1 MGIHSSHRSIAVISP
16 GWGGER
22 TTVAGLH
29 VAVIHR
35 VQSDFKV
42 VPKRLRDLQIPTP
55 DEEKRQPIRLGM
67 RRG

>member
-1 MGIHSSHRSIAVISP
+1 M
-16 GWGGER
+16 
-22 TTVAGLH
+22 AGLH

-35 VQSDFKV
+35 VKSDFKV
-42 VPKRLRDLQIPTP
+42 VPKRLRDLKIPTP